1 MAKLR
6 SDAGLT
12 YSVRSGFSMRSQPG
26 PFSAS
31 TFTRVPET
39 RRAVDMLL
47 AELEAIRELQPQSE
61 SELANANTY
70 LVGQFGLGLET
81 SAAVASA
88 LVNLDVYGL
97 PADSLDT
104 YRARVA
110 AIDVAQTRA
119 VAEALLDPGRA
130 AIVLLGPADALLP
143 QFQDLGPGEVV
154 QP

>member
-1 MAKLR
+1 MRELR
-6 SDAGLT
+6 SEAGLT
-12 YSVRSGFSMRSQPG
+12 YGVRSGFSMRSQPG
-26 PFSAS
+26 PFSVS

-47 AELEAIRELQPQSE
+47 AELEAIRSIQPQSAA
-61 SELANANTY
+61 ELAKAKSY

-97 PADSLDT
+97 PADALDT

-110 AIDVAQTRA
+110 AIDVGQTRA
-119 VAEALLDPGRA
+119 VADALLDPGRA
-130 AIVLLGPADALLP
+130 AIVLLGPADALAP
-143 QFQDLGPGEVV
+143 QFQGLGPVEVV